1 MNADEL
7 TGQTRT
13 HIAEVADPTCAL
25 HIHAVAPFLRL
36 RAAAREA
43 GFDVVPVSGFR
54 DFARQLSIWN
64 GKFSGEK
71 PVYDSLGRALDAAG
85 MSPAERVAAILQW
98 SALPG
103 ASRHHWGTD
112 VDLIDAKAVA
122 PGYRVQL
129 TAAEFAPAGPS
140 TGAGGT
146 TPGGPFAPLAQWL
159 DIHAARF
166 GFFRPFRGVL
176 SGVRPEPWHFS
187 FAPVAESARRGLSAA
202 VLRDALMGA
211 PVAGKEHVLARI
223 DELHARYVAAI
234 DWP

>member
-7 TGQTRT
+7 TGQART
-13 HIAEVADPTCAL
+13 HIATLADPDCML
-25 HIHAVAPFLRL
+25 HAQVVRPFLNLR
-36 RAAAREA
+36 RAAKAQ
-43 GFDVVPVSGFR
+43 GFDLKPLSSFR
-54 DFARQLSIWN
+54 DFARQLEIWN
-64 GKFSGEK
+64 GKFSGVR
-71 PVYDSLGRALDAAG
+71 PMHDDSGVQLDAAALT
-85 MSPAERVAAILQW
+85 PFERVHAILLW

-112 VDLIDAKAVA
+112 IDLIDRNATP

-129 TAAEFAPAGPS
+129 TPEEFAPAGPY
-140 TGAGGT
+140 G
-146 TPGGPFAPLAQWL
+146 PLAEWL
-159 DIHAARF
+159 EVNAARF

-187 FAPVAESARRGLSAA
+187 FAPVAENARRSLTPA
-202 VLRDALMGA
+202 VLHNAIAAA
-211 PVAGKEHVLARI
+211 PLLGKEQVLERI